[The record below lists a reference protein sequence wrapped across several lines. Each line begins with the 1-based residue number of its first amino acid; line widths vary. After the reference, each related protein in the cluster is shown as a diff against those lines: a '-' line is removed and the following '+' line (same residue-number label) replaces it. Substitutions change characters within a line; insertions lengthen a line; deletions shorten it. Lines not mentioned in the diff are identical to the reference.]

1 MEEAAPF
8 LTDLQQHEQNRII
21 VANAA
26 ILQGYQEG
34 GYYSECISFFH
45 TLESSDPTLKRLT
58 DPRGFFAVILSAY
71 QQHDYAE
78 VLRIYEYVKARGIWP
93 RREVVYAL
101 TEIFTKGEFWKV
113 AYDHRM
119 SSLVSRQEKEELVE
133 ESDCDCNCSCKQKA
147 NEGIEECKQA
157 SECIISSSPSIPP
170 ISDEWKSH
178 VLAQCR
184 VSQLISGA
192 LIMNEFCKRNSES
205 LIVENA
211 RGDLMIKVL
220 TYEETQRRM
229 RLIGAF
235 IEIVEEYKHPKDSQR
250 RLIVK
255 SVKNDNI
262 VRDILEKELYPKIE
276 YVEKVGKRGK
286 GNL

>member
-1 MEEAAPF
+1 MEEATPF
-8 LTDLQQHEQNRII
+8 LIDLQQHEQNRII
-21 VANAA
+21 AANAA

-58 DPRGFFAVILSAY
+58 DPRGFFVVILSAY

-78 VLRIYEYVKARGIWP
+78 VLRIYDYVKARGIWP

-113 AYDHRM
+113 AFDHRM
-119 SSLVSRQEKEELVE
+119 SVLMSQQEKEELVE
-133 ESDCDCNCSCKQKA
+133 EKDCDCDCSRKS
-147 NEGIEECKQA
+147 NEGIEECKR
-157 SECIISSSPSIPP
+157 SPECISSSPSSIPP
-170 ISDEWKSH
+170 ITEECKSH
-178 VLAQCR
+178 ILAQCR

-192 LIMNEFCKRNSES
+192 LIMNEFCKRNNES

-211 RGDLMIKVL
+211 RGDLMVKVL
-220 TYEETQRRM
+220 TYEEIQRRM

-235 IEIVEEYKHPKDSQR
+235 IEIVEEYKQPKYSQR

-255 SVKNDNI
+255 SVKNDSI
-262 VRDILEKELYPKIE
+262 VRNILEKELYPTIE
-276 YVEKVGKRGK
+276 FVEKVGKRGK